1 MKSINRHDK
10 ALLKK
15 VQESRYALDQ
25 FTLMN
30 MKSEEPRDD
39 LHDLAHKIRNLMAEL
54 EDVVI

>member
-1 MKSINRHDK
+1 MNSINSQDK

-30 MKSEEPRDD
+30 MEAEEPRDD

-54 EDVVI
+54 EDIVI

>member
-1 MKSINRHDK
+1 MNSINRHDK

-30 MKSEEPRDD
+30 MEAEEPRDD
-39 LHDLAHKIRNLMAEL
+39 LHDLAHKIRNLMAKL
-54 EDVVI
+54 EEIVI

>member
-1 MKSINRHDK
+1 MNSINRHDK

-30 MKSEEPRDD
+30 MEAEEPRDD

-54 EDVVI
+54 EDIVI

>member
-1 MKSINRHDK
+1 MNSINRHDK

-30 MKSEEPRDD
+30 MESEEPRDD
-39 LHDLAHKIRNLMAEL
+39 LHDLAHKIRNLMAKL
-54 EDVVI
+54 EDIVI

>member
-30 MKSEEPRDD
+30 MEAEEPRDD
-39 LHDLAHKIRNLMAEL
+39 LHDLAHKIRNLMAKL
-54 EDVVI
+54 EEIVI

>member
-1 MKSINRHDK
+1 MNKINSQDK

-30 MKSEEPRDD
+30 MEAEEPRDD

-54 EDVVI
+54 EDIVI

>member
-1 MKSINRHDK
+1 MKRINSQDK

-15 VQESRYALDQ
+15 IQESRYALDQ

-30 MKSEEPRDD
+30 IEAENRDD

-54 EDVVI
+54 EEIVI

>member
-1 MKSINRHDK
+1 MKRINSQDK

-15 VQESRYALDQ
+15 IQESRYALDQ

-30 MKSEEPRDD
+30 IEAENRDD

-54 EDVVI
+54 EDIVI

>member
-1 MKSINRHDK
+1 MNSINRHDK

-15 VQESRYALDQ
+15 IQESRYALDQ

-30 MKSEEPRDD
+30 MEAENRDD

-54 EDVVI
+54 EEIVI

>member
-30 MKSEEPRDD
+30 MEAEAPRDD

-54 EDVVI
+54 EDIVI